1 MLVLRLFSFLG
12 FVLSLALLGMGA
24 VCLLDPHEARG
35 YLIDIFTAPL
45 LTVAVAA
52 TFLLIQLRQR
62 ASALI
67 SLMAAGLLGLSFW
80 SQISPPYPPTDT
92 KATPVRLMFANLYA
106 KNETP
111 ERLLEWVR
119 TESPDVLAMVEAGPL
134 AEANLAAKLR
144 QTYPY
149 VARRYDTFV
158 FSRYPLTR
166 PRARPI
172 GYSLLTVEVAAPEGA
187 FHLAVAHLTRPWPFS
202 APGDQPRQLERL
214 IADMRDE
221 RPERTVLVGDFNT
234 TPSASGLMDF
244 SRHLHLFAAPAPV
257 GTWPALMP
265 APLRIGI
272 DNAFA
277 GKDMTLRNRKSGP
290 YYGSDHRP
298 IVFDIYPAKS

>member
-1 MLVLRLFSFLG
+1 MLVLRLFSFLA
-12 FVLSLALLGMGA
+12 FILSLALLGMGA
-24 VCLLDPHEARG
+24 VCLLDPHSARG

-45 LTVAVAA
+45 LSVALAA
-52 TFLLIQLRQR
+52 AFVLIQLRQR

-67 SLMAAGLLGLSFW
+67 SLMAAGLLGVSFW
-80 SQISPPYPPTDT
+80 PQISPPNAQTNT
-92 KATPVRLMFANLYA
+92 EVAPVRLIFANLYV
-106 KNETP
+106 KNESP
-111 ERLLEWVR
+111 QRLLDWVR
-119 TESPDVLAMVEAGPL
+119 TENPDVVAIVEAGPL
-134 AEANLAAKLR
+134 AEATLAAKLR
-144 QTYPY
+144 QTYPH

-172 GYSLLTVEVAAPEGA
+172 GYSLLTVEVAAPAGA

-214 IADMRDE
+214 SADLRDE
-221 RPERTVLVGDFNT
+221 QPERTVLVGDFNT
-234 TPSASGLMDF
+234 TPSASGLKDF
-244 SRHLHLFAAPAPV
+244 SRNLGVFAAPAGV
-257 GTWPALMP
+257 GTWPAVLP

-277 GKDMTLRNRKSGP
+277 GQALSLRNRKAGP

-298 IVFDIYPAKS
+298 IRVDIYPAG